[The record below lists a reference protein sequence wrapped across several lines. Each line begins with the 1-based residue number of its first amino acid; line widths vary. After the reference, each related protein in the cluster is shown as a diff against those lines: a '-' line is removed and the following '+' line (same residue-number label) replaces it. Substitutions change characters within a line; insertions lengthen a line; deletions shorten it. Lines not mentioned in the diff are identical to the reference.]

1 MFNRY
6 DLIKEELNK
15 MNKEEL
21 LSEMKKF
28 ANDVL
33 MENIKKVEFM
43 LFNADYAGDIELSC
57 ARKVKAVVKPY
68 YRIQYI
74 NS

>member
-1 MFNRY
+1 MFNRH

-15 MNKEEL
+15 INKEEL

-33 MENIKKVEFM
+33 VDNVKKIEFM

-57 ARKVKAVVKPY
+57 QRKVRAVVKPY

>member
-1 MFNRY
+1 
-6 DLIKEELNK
+6 
-15 MNKEEL
+15 
-21 LSEMKKF
+21 MKKF

-33 MENIKKVEFM
+33 VDNVKKIEFM

-57 ARKVKAVVKPY
+57 QRKVRAVVKPY